1 MDPPERKYVCLVTVH
16 GIGFQQAPEGDTP
29 GYADELHKHLRKA
42 LPGELGE
49 DRDPG
54 GRGCG
59 AVYVQSEFDHSRT
72 KGLGRL
78 DKGKTLVED
87 GPIAHI
93 ALVYSRTED
102 VGPQLS
108 ATLSTLT
115 RAAFTIWRY
124 KGPVGLAGILWRTIW
139 GLRHQRSADP
149 GAISNL
155 TPRFDVAR
163 DGRRRRLRRYA
174 EGAKRPFKPTIIR
187 ALEDDVAT
195 YVYRNDLR
203 ERVRGFVQEA
213 LQKLLERDDVVT
225 IVVNAH
231 SQGTVL
237 CWDVLCRLPLVDHQL
252 DWAQRIRALVT
263 AGSPVRKYVRVFS
276 WGERV
281 GQMVALPHA
290 RFDWENY
297 WDPCDPVA
305 DELYP
310 TPLVAVNRET
320 GVVCHFAIADH
331 EISNVEHSSGGGLQA
346 HDYWNNET
354 EFVAPLAKRLKQLAA
369 ALPPAATPPAAA
381 PPPTP

>member
-1 MDPPERKYVCLVTVH
+1 MEPSKPKYVCLVTVH
-16 GIGFQQAPEGDTP
+16 GIGFQQAPEGTTP

-42 LPGELGE
+42 LPNELGE

-72 KGLGRL
+72 KGLARL
-78 DKGKTLVED
+78 DEHTTLVEG

-124 KGPVGLAGILWRTIW
+124 KGPVGLAAILWRTIS
-139 GLRHQRSADP
+139 GVLRQRSADP
-149 GAISNL
+149 EAISNL
-155 TPRFDVAR
+155 TPRYDVA
-163 DGRRRRLRRYA
+163 GGVRRTRLRRYA

-213 LQKLLERDDVVT
+213 LQKLLERDDVEA

-237 CWDVLCRLPLVDHQL
+237 CWDVLCRLPLVDHKL
-252 DWAQRIRALVT
+252 DWAKRIRAFVT
-263 AGSPVRKYVRVFS
+263 AGSPIRKYVRVFS

-281 GQMVALPHA
+281 GQMVALPHD

-305 DELYP
+305 DELAP
-310 TPLVAVNRET
+310 TPLVEVNRGT
-320 GVVCHFAIADH
+320 GAVSRFAIGDQPVN
-331 EISNVEHSSGGGLQA
+331 NVKNSSGGGLQA
-346 HDYWNNET
+346 HDYWNNES
-354 EFVAPLAKRLKQLAA
+354 EFVKPLADRLRALAKQL
-369 ALPPAATPPAAA
+369 PTATPS
-381 PPPTP
+381 T